1 MSGDEGERPRVAAVS
16 IKLPPFWP
24 ADPNIWFAQVEAQFA
39 TKGIT
44 NQKTMFDYVVASVSP
59 DIATEIRDLILTPPA
74 ENQYARL
81 KEELIRR
88 TATSQQQRIQ
98 QLLSTEVIGDR
109 KPTQFLRRL
118 QQLAGDTI
126 RHDSVFLRELF
137 LQRLPT
143 NVRIVLASTND
154 SIPIT
159 ELAQLAD
166 KVMEVAV
173 PVMSKVSVQSSVPPS
188 PSEVELLQG
197 KVIALEQEIKTLQQA
212 TRAQLPRQRSPS
224 PQRYSTRNPVSNS
237 PSTICWYH
245 QNFGASAKKCRSP
258 CSYSGND
265 SASH

>member
-1 MSGDEGERPRVAAVS
+1 M
-16 IKLPPFWP
+16 KLLLLFLLL
-24 ADPNIWFAQVEAQFA
+24 VLA
-39 TKGIT
+39 T
-44 NQKTMFDYVVASVSP
+44 P
-59 DIATEIRDLILTPPA
+59 
-74 ENQYARL
+74 
-81 KEELIRR
+81 
-88 TATSQQQRIQ
+88 
-98 QLLSTEVIGDR
+98 
-109 KPTQFLRRL
+109 PTQFLHQL

-137 LQRLPT
+137 LQHLPS
-143 NVRIVLASTND
+143 NVRIVLTSTND

-159 ELAQLAD
+159 ELAQPAD

-173 PVMSKVSVQSSVPPS
+173 PVTSKVSVQSSVPPS
-188 PSEVELLQG
+188 SSEVELLQG

-212 TRAQLPRQRSPS
+212 TRAQLPCHRSPS
-224 PQRYSTRNPVSNS
+224 PRRYSTRNPVSNP

>member
-1 MSGDEGERPRVAAVS
+1 
-16 IKLPPFWP
+16 
-24 ADPNIWFAQVEAQFA
+24 
-39 TKGIT
+39 
-44 NQKTMFDYVVASVSP
+44 MFDYVVASVSP

-81 KEELIRR
+81 KEELIRL
-88 TATSQQQRIQ
+88 TATSQQRRIQ

-109 KPTQFLRRL
+109 KPTQFLHRL
-118 QQLAGDTI
+118 QQLASDTI
-126 RHDSVFLRELF
+126 QHDSVFLCELF
-137 LQRLPT
+137 LQRLPA

-166 KVMEVAV
+166 KVMKVAI

-224 PQRYSTRNPVSNS
+224 PQRYSTRNPRYAGIIKILEPLLRNVDHPVHIWEMTRPATDGDQCFWPITLVACFISLILQMTYIS
-237 PSTICWYH
+237 
-245 QNFGASAKKCRSP
+245 
-258 CSYSGND
+258 
-265 SASH
+265 